1 MSVASI
7 RGDEQASARTGCPG
21 ASEDHEPAGAARE
34 SVDLRTVGVASE
46 LPLEHDVPREQRE
59 HRGRQNRDRQPLDRA
74 RQRSALGARLL
85 LASALLDRGPRSRRW
100 RNRLESEWQRADDR
114 SVLFDTTRARRARDG
129 GSLDARAL
137 GWPERVER
145 VRGQI
150 LAGHGLVANRGALPP
165 PIDSKRGPRG
175 WRKRSLASRVPL
187 LIVPSGSPSSRADPP
202 RGHPPR

>member
-74 RQRSALGARLL
+74 RQRSALGALSTVQRQAIELAYYGGLTQAEIALELGEPLGTIKSRTRDAMERLRQTL
-85 LASALLDRGPRSRRW
+85 GPL
-100 RNRLESEWQRADDR
+100 LES
-114 SVLFDTTRARRARDG
+114 LG
-129 GSLDARAL
+129 GGMATL
-137 GWPERVER
+137 
-145 VRGQI
+145 
-150 LAGHGLVANRGALPP
+150 
-165 PIDSKRGPRG
+165 
-175 WRKRSLASRVPL
+175 
-187 LIVPSGSPSSRADPP
+187 
-202 RGHPPR
+202 